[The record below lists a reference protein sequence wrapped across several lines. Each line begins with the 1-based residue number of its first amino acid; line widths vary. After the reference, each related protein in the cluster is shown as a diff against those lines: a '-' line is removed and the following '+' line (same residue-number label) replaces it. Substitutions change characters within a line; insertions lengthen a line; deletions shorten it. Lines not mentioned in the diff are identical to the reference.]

1 MKFVFFHLMPYAD
14 LDPGADK
21 TPSAWVTLPNSY
33 YDPKKGAALYKRYLD
48 ELVYA
53 AELGFDG
60 VAVNEHHET
69 AYGLMPCPDLFAAN
83 LIARLPKQTK
93 IAVLGRA
100 LPITENPLTIAE
112 EFAVLDNLSEGRLI
126 AGFVRG
132 VGTEYH
138 VTGANPGQSL
148 ARFREA
154 HDLIIQAWTKPGP
167 FAFEGK
173 FYHFNYVNLWPRCY
187 QQPHPPVW
195 IPSQGSAETI
205 EFASHPDRKYVY
217 LHTFSPFETVQRF
230 MDAYRERAERY
241 GYTSQPDRLGWGV
254 PMYVADTDE
263 QALRE
268 ATPHIES
275 FYNRF
280 LRSPNEYKAPPG
292 YTSMSS
298 MKQLIELKLK
308 YRQGAPSI
316 DTILKL
322 GMAIVGS
329 ADTVAETLIEKQ
341 KAFGIGNLIG
351 WLHFG
356 TLPADLTKKNLELFA
371 KKVMP
376 RLRPLG
382 EPAPAAKPRAEA
394 PAAE

>member
-1 MKFVFFHLMPYAD
+1 MKFTFFHLMPYAD
-14 LDPGADK
+14 LDPEVDK
-21 TPSAWVTLPNSY
+21 LPSAWLTLPNSY

-60 VAVNEHHET
+60 VAVNEHHST
-69 AYGLMPCPDLFAAN
+69 AYGLMAAPNLFAGA
-83 LIARLPKQTK
+83 LTQRLPKETRL
-93 IAVLGRA
+93 AVLGRA
-100 LPITENPLTIAE
+100 LPITENPITIAE
-112 EFAVLDNLSEGRLI
+112 EFAILDNLTEGRLI
-126 AGFVRG
+126 AGMVRG

-154 HDLIIQAWTKPGP
+154 HELIIRAWTEREP

-173 FYHFNYVNLWPRCY
+173 YFHFNYVNVWPRPY

-217 LHTFSPFETVQRF
+217 LHTFSPTETVQKY
-230 MDAYRERAERY
+230 MDAYRERAARY
-241 GYTSQPDRLGWGV
+241 GYTALPSQLGWGV
-254 PMYVADTDE
+254 PMYVGETDE
-263 QALRE
+263 IAYRE
-268 ATPHIES
+268 AKPHFES

-280 LRSPNEYKAPPG
+280 LRSPTEYKAPPG
-292 YTSMSS
+292 YTSMES
-298 MKQLIELKLK
+298 MKGLIEGKLK
-308 YRQGAPSI
+308 FREAYLDI
-316 DTILKL
+316 DTLLKL
-322 GMAIVGS
+322 GMVICGS
-329 ADTVAETLIEKQ
+329 ADTVAETLTERQ
-341 KAFGIGNLIG
+341 KSFGIGELIA

-382 EPAPAAKPRAEA
+382 ETVAAAR
-394 PAAE
+394 AAE